1 MASRQETSKK
11 DNTSDTDD
19 LKPGGDCT
27 SPARRETHDD
37 KEAAIVAAARKTFL
51 AMGFDAASM
60 DAIAAAAN
68 VSKRTVYNRFR
79 SKEDLFAASILE
91 TCRNILPPNL
101 VEIEENLPPRVFVR
115 QLAERFV
122 RGVMTDEAVALHRIA
137 GFEASRT
144 PALGQA
150 YMNNGPA
157 LMAAAC
163 SPVIARLAE
172 RHDIPMPDVDRA
184 IWQLGAL
191 LTEPL
196 YTKLV
201 MGLKPDDL
209 DKAIEMQI
217 SSGLDAF
224 FRIYAFPK
232 D

>member
-1 MASRQETSKK
+1 MANGQQTDNK
-11 DNTSDTDD
+11 DNASGTENLRIDN
-19 LKPGGDCT
+19 DCAIA
-27 SPARRETHDD
+27 ARTGTRDD
-37 KEAAIVAAARKTFL
+37 KEAAIVSAARKTFL

-122 RGVMTDEAVALHRIA
+122 RGVMTDEAIALHRIA

-150 YMNNGPA
+150 YMSNGPA

-163 SPVIARLAE
+163 SPVISRLAE
-172 RHDIPMPDVDRA
+172 RHDISMPDVDRA

-201 MGLKPDDL
+201 MGLTPDDL
-209 DKAIEMQI
+209 DQAIEAQI

-224 FRIYAFPK
+224 FCIYAFPEA
-232 D
+232 